1 MSTTTGILLF
11 DDAEELDFAGPWEVF
26 TAAAML
32 ETFEA
37 EKESRQTRGESEL
50 AATAAAFEA
59 SRDRDRWASR
69 VVSIAESERPQRCA
83 KGMRVV
89 PDHSFAN
96 APALDVVVVPGG
108 QGTRREVGNPAL
120 IEWLRKTGAQC
131 RWVTS
136 VCTGALLL
144 HEAGFA
150 KGKRVTTHWSFV
162 EQLRQRGDVTVLE
175 KVRYVRDGNLVTA
188 AGVSAG
194 IDMALWLVGQI
205 HDPAFARRVQH
216 YIEYHP
222 APPYAAE
229 V

>member
-1 MSTTTGILLF
+1 MTTTTGILLF
-11 DDAEELDFAGPWEVF
+11 DDAEELDFAGPWEVLA
-26 TAAAML
+26 AAAML
-32 ETFEA
+32 ERVEA
-37 EKESRQTRGESEL
+37 EKASRVARGESEP
-50 AATAAAFEA
+50 AATAGALAA
-59 SRDRDRWASR
+59 SRDPATWASR
-69 VVSIAESERPQRCA
+69 VVTIAESARPQRCA

-89 PDHSFAN
+89 PDHRFAD
-96 APALDVVVVPGG
+96 APALDVIVVPGG
-108 QGTRREVGNPAL
+108 MGTRREVGNPAL
-120 IEWLRKTGAQC
+120 IEWLRKAGAQC

-150 KGKRVTTHWSFV
+150 RGKRVTTHWSFV

-175 KVRYVRDGNLVTA
+175 NVRYVRDGNVVTA

-194 IDMALWLVGQI
+194 IDMALWLVGQL
-205 HDPAFARRVQH
+205 HDPAYARRVQH

-222 APPYAAE
+222 APPYPAE